1 MELSRWVGALSS
13 DEIMF
18 GPFPKINAPATA
30 AAVREV
36 AVDSGAAAVREV
48 EVDSAAAAEQW
59 FTI

>member
-18 GPFPKINAPATA
+18 GPFPKTNAPATA

-36 AVDSGAAAVREV
+36 AVDSETAVVREV
-48 EVDSAAAAEQW
+48 AMDSAAAAKQW
-59 FTI
+59 F